1 MSETPAD
8 SPAAPAVD
16 TSALDRSAASI
27 DEARGALSAVSAND
41 DVSTADDQQAG
52 VASEDPVQASR
63 SADEITSGEDERSGE
78 PTDEQPGPES
88 GPDRRP
94 DDDPPAGA
102 KADPSA
108 P

>member
-1 MSETPAD
+1 MSETPAG

-27 DEARGALSAVSAND
+27 DDARGALSAVSAND
-41 DVSTADDQQAG
+41 DVSTEDDQQAG

-63 SADEITSGEDERSGE
+63 SADEITDGEGERGEE

-88 GPDRRP
+88 RDDSRR